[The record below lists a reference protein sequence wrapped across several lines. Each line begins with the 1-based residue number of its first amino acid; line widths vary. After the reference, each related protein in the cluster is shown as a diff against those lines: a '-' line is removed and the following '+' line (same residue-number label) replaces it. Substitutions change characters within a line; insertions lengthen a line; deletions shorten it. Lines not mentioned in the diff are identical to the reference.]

1 MVTDSNHIAR
11 AGTVGIV
18 GAGRIGRALAQ
29 LLESNGREVL
39 LGSRRAGEGSDVT
52 VSLADAASADI
63 VVLALPHAAIE
74 ENLAMLAA
82 IAPGTVVIDVANAV
96 RVDDGRCR
104 SALAVPHGR
113 WLADRLP
120 HVRVARAF
128 THVQDE
134 LLVSRATRQPG
145 AWAVAVAADDAEA
158 QDVAADVVRSAGYVP
173 VVVGALDESAVLD
186 AGGPLFLRMLLPGDL
201 SDVVADWRRAR
212 R

>member
-1 MVTDSNHIAR
+1 MTDSNHFSA
-11 AGTVGIV
+11 VGSIGIL

-29 LLESNGREVL
+29 LLAASGREVL
-39 LGSRRAGEGSDVT
+39 LGSRRAGDAGDGT
-52 VSLADAASADI
+52 VPLADAAAPDV

-74 ENLAMLAA
+74 GSLELFAT

-96 RVDDGRCR
+96 RVEDGRCR

-113 WLADRLP
+113 WLAGVLP
-120 HVRVARAF
+120 HVRVVRAF

-145 AWAVAVAADDAEA
+145 AWGIAVAADDAEA
-158 QDVAADVVRSAGYVP
+158 GEVTAELVRAAGYVP
-173 VVVGALDESAVLD
+173 VQVGGLDGSAVLD

-201 SDVVADWRRAR
+201 RDVVAEWRRAGR
-212 R
+212 G